1 MNDKTTISLASI
13 VAGLMIVETALFM
26 GVDGAVLALGA
37 AAIGAG
43 VGVPIGYTI
52 SKKESP

>member
-1 MNDKTTISLASI
+1 MNDKTLISMSSI
-13 VAGLMIVETALFM
+13 VAGLVIVETALFI

-52 SKKESP
+52 SKRVP